1 MYVQCIFVLLLL
13 QPADAQ
19 ICNLC
24 NLARHK
30 FVKLLEYD
38 TEMSKHVGVN
48 IYKDILLYIYI
59 YIYICLCISRL
70 K

>member
-30 FVKLLEYD
+30 FVKLPEDD

-48 IYKDILLYIYI
+48 IYKDILL
-59 YIYICLCISRL
+59 
-70 K
+70 